1 MKNKKWLQTYLFIWS
16 GQFISMLSSY
26 AVHFAVII
34 WLSLEHQSAE
44 VLAYAGIAGM
54 LPQAIIGPFAGVFID
69 RWNRKNVMIFADAFL
84 ALCALIMVFLLKS
97 ESINLLWIYL
107 MLGLR
112 SIGNAF
118 HSPAMQAIA
127 PLIVPEKELL
137 RISGINQMLQS
148 ISSIAGPAI
157 GALAITYLP
166 ISNVLYLDIVGAAT
180 AIVSLLFVSIPHV
193 KTRSDSSLQMVLSEL
208 GEGMNAVRK
217 NKGLSFLFLY
227 AMLVTFF
234 IMPAAIMFPLLTTG
248 HFGGGKWEMSVVE
261 IVWGI
266 GMLIGGTLLGVFKVR
281 TSKVVLVNSM
291 HLILGLSFVLC
302 GWMPSNWFIGLTLA
316 TMLSG
321 IALSIF
327 SAAFTT
333 ILQTEVAPNMLGR
346 VFSLYFSLA
355 VLPSVIGLIFTGW
368 IAERIGVPNAF
379 LITGVLVML
388 IGVISFLTPSLLRL
402 GKGKIPVETMSEEV
416 QI

>member
-1 MKNKKWLQTYLFIWS
+1 
-16 GQFISMLSSY
+16 
-26 AVHFAVII
+26 
-34 WLSLEHQSAE
+34 
-44 VLAYAGIAGM
+44 
-54 LPQAIIGPFAGVFID
+54 
-69 RWNRKNVMIFADAFL
+69 MIFSDAFL
-84 ALCALIMVFLLKS
+84 ALCALVMVVLLAD
-97 ESINLLWIYL
+97 EMVNLYWIYL

-148 ISSIAGPAI
+148 VSSIAGPAI

-166 ISNVLYLDIVGAAT
+166 ISNVLYLDVIGAAA
-180 AIVSLLFVSIPHV
+180 AITSLLLVSIPHL
-193 KTRSDSSLQMVLSEL
+193 RSDSDSSMRRVLSEL
-208 GEGMNAVRK
+208 TDGMKAIQN
-217 NKGLSFLFLY
+217 NKGLRFLFLY

-248 HFGGGKWEMSVVE
+248 HYGGGKWEMSVVE

-266 GMLIGGTLLGVFKVR
+266 GMLIGGTLLSVFKIR
-281 TSKVVLVNSM
+281 TSKVVLVNMM
-291 HLILGLSFVLC
+291 HLILGTSFVLC

-321 IALSIF
+321 IGLSVF
-327 SAAFTT
+327 SAAFTA
-333 ILQTEVAPNMLGR
+333 ILQTEVAPQMLGR

-368 IAERIGVPNAF
+368 IADRIGVPNAF
-379 LITGVLVML
+379 VISGVFVIL
-388 IGVISFLTPSLLRL
+388 IGVASFLTPSLVRL
-402 GKGKIPVETMSEEV
+402 GRTDKIKNDVPQDPLSTA
-416 QI
+416 